1 MVVIRTSRELAL
13 MKEAC
18 RISANA
24 LKLAGTAVQ
33 PGVSTLEIDNLVRKY
48 IEKEGA
54 TP

>member
-33 PGVSTLEIDNLVRKY
+33 PGVSGRLSGRDASLAV
-48 IEKEGA
+48 
-54 TP
+54 P